1 MKLSQAFCN
10 QKSPHL
16 FPLFPVE
23 FLFVGLPAVP
33 DVAEGGVP
41 PTLYGS
47 AGVVS
52 VVEAGDL
59 TF

>member
-10 QKSPHL
+10 QTSPHL

-33 DVAEGGVP
+33 EVTEGGVP
-41 PTLYGS
+41 PALDGA

>member
-1 MKLSQAFCN
+1 MELSQAFCN
-10 QKSPHL
+10 QTSPHL

-41 PTLYGS
+41 PTLDGS

-52 VVEAGDL
+52 VVEAGD
-59 TF
+59 FAF

>member
-10 QKSPHL
+10 KKSPHL

-33 DVAEGGVP
+33 DVAEGCVP
-41 PTLYGS
+41 PALDGS

-52 VVEAGDL
+52 VVEAGD
-59 TF
+59 FAF

>member
-10 QKSPHL
+10 QKSRHL

-33 DVAEGGVP
+33 EVTEGGVP
-41 PTLYGS
+41 PALDGA